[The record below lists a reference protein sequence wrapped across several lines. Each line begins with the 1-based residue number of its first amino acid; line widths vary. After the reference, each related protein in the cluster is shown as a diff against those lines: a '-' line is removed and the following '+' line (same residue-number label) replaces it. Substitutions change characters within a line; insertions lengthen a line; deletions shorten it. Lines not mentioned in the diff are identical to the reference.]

1 MQTSFL
7 QSIAQMLPQLK
18 SFLPSRKVEQTFV
31 LQGAPNLPAS
41 IEQYDPDRT
50 RKNLDEL
57 AGVAKKIASVLSL
70 SIEQGQLDYESLR
83 SPSKSVFP
91 LNQVPIMNDLWEI
104 HGEFKDTRI
113 TSLLS
118 RVEYLLP
125 PEKKDPRA
133 IRETNDVLNSTIGPV
148 ITEMVYRHIN
158 SSPDALETH
167 LNDVLADT
175 GYTPG
180 RWLLTGP
187 LLSSLDH
194 PAEEVSQIA
203 LKILQRFPDAPAEQL
218 SPLVQALHPQEFET
232 FKNIA
237 VTRLVSNELASG
249 DLDKI
254 QQKTEQLHVWLVAPF
269 IEPDNGFKTP
279 ETKIQELLSSVYD
292 DAQTQTL
299 MQQYQAVVVL
309 DGRHQQSALQRNFED
324 FVNYVPP
331 KKEDKT
337 PVIPNYDC
345 IPG

>member
-1 MQTSFL
+1 
-7 QSIAQMLPQLK
+7 MLPQLK
-18 SFLPSRKVEQTFV
+18 SLLPSRKVEKTFV
-31 LQGAPNLPAS
+31 LQGVPNLPAS

-50 RKNLDEL
+50 SSNLKRL
-57 AGVAKKIASVLSL
+57 AVVAKGIAYVLSL
-70 SIEQGQLDYESLR
+70 SIEQGQIDYQSLR
-83 SPSKSVFP
+83 SSSKSVFP
-91 LNQVPIMNDLWEI
+91 LNQIPIMNDLWEI
-104 HGEFKDTRI
+104 HGEFEKTPL
-113 TSLLS
+113 TSLLAE
-118 RVEYLLP
+118 VEYLLP

-133 IRETNDVLNSTIGPV
+133 TRETNEVLNSMIGPI

-194 PAEEVSQIA
+194 SAQEVSGVA
-203 LKILQRFPDAPAEQL
+203 FRTLRNFPNAPSEQL
-218 SPLVQALHPQEFET
+218 TPLVQALQPAEFSA
-232 FKNIA
+232 FKEMAIKHMVA
-237 VTRLVSNELASG
+237 HQLAGG

-254 QQKTEQLHVWLVAPF
+254 HEKTEQLHHWLVEPF
-269 IEPDNGFKTP
+269 VEPDTSFKTP
-279 ETKIQELLSSVYD
+279 AMKIQELLSEIYEEP
-292 DAQTQTL
+292 ATQSL
-299 MQQYQAVVVL
+299 LQQYQAVVVL
-309 DGRHQQSALQRNFED
+309 YGRHQPSALQRNLED
-324 FVNYVPP
+324 FIGYVPP